1 MTCYEEAF
9 KFVDSLGEV
18 PVNEVEGAAIDEPY
32 WVVERVVEGEFI
44 TRISPLSERNQLQ
57 DIKTMT

>member
-1 MTCYEEAF
+1 M
-9 KFVDSLGEV
+9 DSLGEV